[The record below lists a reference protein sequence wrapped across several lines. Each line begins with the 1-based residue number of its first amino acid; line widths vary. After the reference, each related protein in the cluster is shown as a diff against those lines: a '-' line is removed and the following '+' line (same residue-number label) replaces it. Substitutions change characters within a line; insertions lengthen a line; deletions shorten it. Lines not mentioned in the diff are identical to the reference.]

1 MISRVNLYL
10 SNFIYIC
17 RVVIL
22 VIVMLI
28 VVPLLNIIETDNTQ
42 SIAVELLQRM
52 AVYNENNS
60 TAYGVSTMDVAFDE

>member
-1 MISRVNLYL
+1 
-10 SNFIYIC
+10 
-17 RVVIL
+17 
-22 VIVMLI
+22 MLI